1 MILKVIFV
9 GLCVC
14 VINIVLRQ
22 HNSTFSLLLNIIYL
36 VSVVLIV
43 INSAYEYMYKL
54 KDLFEF
60 SAYVNEMLK
69 CLFKGAMICI
79 VTKIAC
85 SLCDENGNKTIC
97 DAIDLTGRV
106 VLLATAFP
114 FIESIIKTAVSFVK

>member
-1 MILKVIFV
+1 MIFKVIFA

-14 VINIVLRQ
+14 VINLILRQ
-22 HNSTFSLLLNIIYL
+22 YNSTFCLLLNIIFV
-36 VSVVLIV
+36 VSVMLII
-43 INSAYEYMYKL
+43 INSASEYMYKF

-60 SAYVNEMLK
+60 SSYVSEMLR
-69 CLFKGAMICI
+69 CLFKGALICI

-85 SLCDENGNKTIC
+85 SLCDENGNKAIC

-106 VLLATAFP
+106 ILLATAFP